1 MYKGLLLH
9 IKKRDMM
16 IYQSKTITI
25 PDSAV
30 SYTFSG
36 SGGPGG
42 QNVNRVATAVQL
54 RLDLTQLY
62 TSEAIKARLVA
73 IAGSRVT
80 DSNELLISAR
90 TYRTQRQNRDDAL
103 DRLVSLLKRAETV
116 PKKRKAT
123 KPTRA
128 SQKRRIESKKRRSS
142 TKENRKRVDY

>member
-1 MYKGLLLH
+1 
-9 IKKRDMM
+9 M
-16 IYQSKTITI
+16 IYKSKSTSI
-25 PDSAV
+25 PESAV

-54 RLDLTQLY
+54 RLDLNQLY
-62 TSEAIKARLVA
+62 TSETIRARLRLVA
-73 IAGSRVT
+73 GSRIT

-103 DRLVSLLKRAETV
+103 NRLVELIKRAEAV

-128 SQKRRIESKKRRSS
+128 SQKRRIESKKKRSS
-142 TKENRKRVDY
+142 TKESRRRVDY